1 MQANI
6 AQEMAAV
13 ADVQT
18 KQIANWRAERLRD
31 GRLMIGS
38 PVIDAAARIIA
49 GASRATD
56 AAVLES
62 EAKRLIPAFLYS
74 GGALLD
80 LDGNVRFFG
89 PSRMKRDNA
98 RALVHEAIV
107 RGDAILSDL
116 APEPDAAH
124 PMMHLAV
131 PVDASGALVLDIDPE
146 RFLYPYLAGWPG
158 KSSTAESILC
168 RREGDVL
175 VYLSRRRN
183 LPHAPV
189 FSTRVLK
196 KTAPRSDAILDR
208 GWATSSLDYRGVYAL
223 GTVRHIPA
231 SPWYLVCKIDY
242 AEAIQPIKRLEIEM
256 TLILALIALAA
267 ATIGAVITRS
277 GRNALLRQREAWF
290 RAVCNDTPAYLWMA
304 SPGDNSSFLNN
315 PLARFLGIEQPQ
327 RSGYWQLCMHP
338 DDKDRV
344 AAAFQQARK
353 VRGEFKAIYRL
364 RRFDGEFRWMCDWGV
379 PRFSASGE
387 FLGYAGALEDVTE
400 RYAAERQLR
409 DVNAALADEL
419 AERMR
424 AEQEVHRLSA
434 RLIDAQEEERKR
446 LARELHDDLTQQIA
460 ALTIAMGNLRRTL
473 PYGVDAALAQSSR
486 IFDSL
491 VRLSENVR
499 RVSHQLH
506 PAVLQYSG
514 LAAALREYCGEFET
528 LTGIHVKLRV
538 EGAFDAVTP
547 AQGLT
552 LYRIAQEALQNVAK
566 HARAA
571 VAEVELISAE
581 AMLRLTVCDRGVGI
595 DPNVRAESA
604 GLGLVSMKE
613 RARLAGGSLRFE
625 PGSAGGAVVSV
636 EIPLEASNASLIA
649 TGFVH

>member
-13 ADVQT
+13 ADVET
-18 KQIANWRAERLRD
+18 KQIANWRAERLGD
-31 GRLMIGS
+31 GRLIIGS
-38 PVIDAAARIIA
+38 AVAEAAARIIA
-49 GASRATD
+49 GAPRPGD
-56 AAVLES
+56 ALLLENG
-62 EAKRLIPAFLYS
+62 AKRLARTFTYS
-74 GGALLD
+74 GGELLD
-80 LDGNVRFFG
+80 LKGNLCFFG
-89 PSRMKRDNA
+89 PNRMNPDYA
-98 RALVHEAIV
+98 RSLVHEAIL
-107 RGDAILSDL
+107 RGDAVLSDL
-116 APEPDAAH
+116 TPEPDAAH

-131 PVDASGALVLDIDPE
+131 PVNAVGALVLNIDPQ
-146 RFLYPYLAGWPG
+146 RFLYPYLASWPG
-158 KSSTAESILC
+158 SSSTAESFLV
-168 RREGDVL
+168 RREGSAL
-175 VYLSRRRN
+175 IYLSPRHD
-183 LPHAPV
+183 LAGAQV
-189 FSTRVLK
+189 FSRRAVEAGRPSNGQLE
-196 KTAPRSDAILDR
+196 A
-208 GWATSSLDYRGVYAL
+208 GWDGSRNDYRGIYAL
-223 GTVRHIPA
+223 GTVRHIPD
-231 SPWYLVCKIDY
+231 SPWNLACKIDY
-242 AEAIQPIKRLEIEM
+242 AEAIQPIKRLELEM

-267 ATIGAVITRS
+267 ASVGAVITRN
-277 GRNALLRQREAWF
+277 GRNALLQKREAWF
-290 RAVCNDTPAYLWMA
+290 RAVSNDTPAFLWMA
-304 SPGDNSSFLNN
+304 SPEDDNSFLNN
-315 PLARFLGIEQPQ
+315 PLARFVGIDRPQ
-327 RSGYWQLCMHP
+327 RSGYWQVCIHP

-344 AAAFQQARK
+344 VAAFHQARK

-364 RRFDGEFRWMCDWGV
+364 RRFDGEFRWMCDRGV
-379 PRFSASGE
+379 PRFSASGK

-460 ALTIAMGNLRRTL
+460 ALTIAMSNLRRTL
-473 PYGVDAALAQSSR
+473 PHGIDAALAQSSR

-491 VRLSENVR
+491 VRLSEKVR

-514 LAAALREYCGEFET
+514 LAAALREYCGEFEA
-528 LTGIHVKLRV
+528 LTGIRVMLRV

-547 AQGLT
+547 AQELT

-566 HARAA
+566 HARTT

-581 AMLRLTVCDRGVGI
+581 GGLRLTVCDRGVGI

-625 PGSAGGAVVSV
+625 PGPHGGAIVSV
-636 EIPLEASNASLIA
+636 EIPVEAPNASLIL